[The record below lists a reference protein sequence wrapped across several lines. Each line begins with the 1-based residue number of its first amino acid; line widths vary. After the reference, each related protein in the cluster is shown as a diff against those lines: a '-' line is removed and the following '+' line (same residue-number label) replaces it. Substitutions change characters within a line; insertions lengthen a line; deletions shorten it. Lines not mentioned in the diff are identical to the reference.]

1 MATDE
6 QVRNSLIKL
15 AYDAIDRK
23 EYDLSMMYSEAA
35 LRLGNKVLLKIT
47 HQRNASCLKSPKGG
61 GLN

>member
-35 LRLGNKVLLKIT
+35 LRLGNKVLLQIK
-47 HQRNASCLKSPKGG
+47 HQRRGS
-61 GLN
+61 